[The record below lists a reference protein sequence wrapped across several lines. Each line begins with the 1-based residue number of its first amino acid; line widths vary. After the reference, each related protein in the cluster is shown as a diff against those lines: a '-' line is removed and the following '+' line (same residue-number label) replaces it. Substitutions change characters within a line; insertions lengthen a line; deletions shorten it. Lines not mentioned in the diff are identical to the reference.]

1 MLNFFFFMVSWGPR
15 LLQELVS
22 SAILCNKLNCK
33 EDLLSKRPLASTREC
48 YPQDAKDNLRSL
60 ASTLVARELLKGHT
74 HLPTQR
80 GFPCNYCDKAEI
92 IMNYQIAW
100 AGETSICEAH
110 AQQLHARKADHCRV
124 ASFLVPLKN
133 RDCYF
138 RTLAVS
144 EEAKTP

>member
-1 MLNFFFFMVSWGPR
+1 MVSWGPR

-80 GFPCNYCDKAEI
+80 GFPGNYCDKAEI
-92 IMNYQIAW
+92 INELPNRVGGRNLYLRS
-100 AGETSICEAH
+100 TCT
-110 AQQLHARKADHCRV
+110 QQLHARKADHCRV